1 VRKGDSLAEK
11 KSAYQLFME
20 EGGAVYERFSDFVSS
35 LDDHPHPDKKTK
47 HLIYI
52 GVQTALGN
60 ADAVKAHIPMALEGG
75 ATRDEIF
82 GSMLVTIPAAGMN
95 GLMSCLPAALEALRK

>member
-1 VRKGDSLAEK
+1 MAEK

-35 LDDHPHPDKKTK
+35 LEDHPHPDKKTK

-60 ADAVKAHIPMALEGG
+60 ADAVKAHIPMALEEG
-75 ATRDEIF
+75 ATNEEIF

-95 GLMSCLPAALEALRK
+95 GLMSCLPAALEALRR